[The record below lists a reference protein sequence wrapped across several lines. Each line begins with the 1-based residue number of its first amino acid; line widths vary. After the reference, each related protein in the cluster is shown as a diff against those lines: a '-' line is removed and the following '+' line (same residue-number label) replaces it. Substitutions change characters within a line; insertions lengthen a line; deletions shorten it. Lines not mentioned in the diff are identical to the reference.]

1 MLKSSR
7 LILTAT
13 ATCLPLI
20 AGAADTTDTTLGQ
33 LLQVKGSAVISQGAL
48 YTLGQE
54 GSPLKSGNRIMT
66 LEGAEAVLHFTDH
79 CLYRLGEDQ
88 LFDVGAQSPCAL
100 GQGGEYLAGE
110 HLAVMHGDQSPDMQ
124 PAALGDSKTKAPKK
138 AAADLTAIGTLTEA
152 TGSVQVN
159 GKPTRAGAPLQLQ
172 TPLETGPDGEAT
184 LSFADGQTLHLR
196 PDSRLTITD
205 YRYASQQPERNRATF
220 HLVKGGLIYRSGAM
234 AKDNPRAVQ
243 LITPSGTLGVDAANF
258 TVILGSMVL
267 QVAEGSVML
276 DGQEITAGQYVY
288 VSDLGNIQVF
298 NSLAEMQA
306 GIPQELLAQASTLES
321 TTAFAAGQTA
331 TLTGGLSTAALT
343 AGLVGATLIGV
354 AASESTKNNDP
365 ISVQP

>member
-7 LILTAT
+7 LLLTAT

-20 AGAADTTDTTLGQ
+20 AGAADTTDPTLGQ

-48 YTLGQE
+48 YSLGQE
-54 GSPLKSGNRIMT
+54 GTPLKPGNRLMT

-110 HLAVMHGDQSPDMQ
+110 HLAVMRGDQSPDMQ
-124 PAALGDSKTKAPKK
+124 PAALGDSKTPKK
-138 AAADLTAIGTLTEA
+138 VAADLTAIGTLTEA
-152 TGSVQVN
+152 TGTVQVN
-159 GKPTRAGAPLQLQ
+159 GKPVRAGAPLQLQ

-196 PDSRLTITD
+196 PGSRLTITD

-220 HLVKGGLIYRSGAM
+220 HLVKGGLIYRAGAM
-234 AKDNPRAVQ
+234 AKANPRAVQ
-243 LITPSGTLGVDAANF
+243 LVTPSGTLGVDAANF

-267 QVAEGSVML
+267 QVTAGTVML

-288 VSDLGNIQVF
+288 VSDLGNLRVF
-298 NSLAEMQA
+298 NSLAELQA

-321 TTAFAAGQTA
+321 TTAIAAGQTA